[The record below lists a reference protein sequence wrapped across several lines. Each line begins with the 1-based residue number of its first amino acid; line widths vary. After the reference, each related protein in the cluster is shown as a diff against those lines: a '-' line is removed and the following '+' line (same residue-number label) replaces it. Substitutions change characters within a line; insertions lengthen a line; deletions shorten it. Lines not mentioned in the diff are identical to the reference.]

1 MSSATRLGCCCS
13 SRLSASK
20 TSVGD
25 AATIGEVKGTTG
37 KLALVDV
44 PASAR
49 AAKALVAA
57 LSAARTGCLV
67 ACFLHGPQTS
77 SPFSHDDMTESPS
90 LNVPAKSAVRHFQFN
105 HLPLPSPFACSA
117 FVLSSCPRQ
126 SLPPTLHGPRLD
138 ASIPSGAWFAA
149 FFLGGMVFSRRR
161 RNRSFS
167 LCSFVTLKSCSIFVE
182 RRRERGTSERCALDQ
197 TTKLSSVPTYSSH
210 QSVTPRSEIRVP
222 RTVFMTVLEFLGGV
236 PAQTRRIKSHQV
248 KSTTP
253 ASSTTGT

>member
-167 LCSFVTLKSCSIFVE
+167 FVTLKSCSIFVE